1 MYAKINL
8 KNLFCNLKYLSLYK
22 RYREK
27 YIVCMLMHKKVLQ
40 NIVLYAPTLLIYR
53 KDRKYNICCQ

>member
-27 YIVCMLMHKKVLQ
+27 YIVCMLMDKKVLQ
-40 NIVLYAPTLLIYR
+40 DIVLYAPTLLIYR
-53 KDRKYNICCQ
+53 

>member
-27 YIVCMLMHKKVLQ
+27 YIVCMFMHKKSIAGYSAICSYLI
-40 NIVLYAPTLLIYR
+40 NI
-53 KDRKYNICCQ
+53 